1 MRKAVIFDMDGTLAD
16 VRGIRHHVVGRRR
29 RDFDAFHADSVNV
42 PPTPHVANAAVMA
55 DMLGAAGRVEAIEPN
70 VDVVVVTARK
80 VRWARHTAMW
90 LAMNRIPSA
99 AMFMRADKDS
109 RPDGEVKRDI
119 LRSIRRTWDVIAA
132 WDDNPKIVAL
142 WESEG
147 ITTHRV
153 DGWVE

>member
-16 VRGIRHHVVGRRR
+16 VRGIRHHVVGKRR

-42 PPTPHVANAAVMA
+42 PPNPHVANAAVMA
-55 DMLGAAGRVEAIEPN
+55 DMLG

-109 RPDGEVKRDI
+109 RPDVEVKRDI

>member
-16 VRGIRHHVVGRRR
+16 VRGIRHHVLGRR

-42 PPTPHVANAAVMA
+42 PPNPHVANAAVMA
-55 DMLGAAGRVEAIEPN
+55 DMLG

-80 VRWARHTAMW
+80 VRWARHTGMW

-109 RPDGEVKRDI
+109 RPDVEVKRDI